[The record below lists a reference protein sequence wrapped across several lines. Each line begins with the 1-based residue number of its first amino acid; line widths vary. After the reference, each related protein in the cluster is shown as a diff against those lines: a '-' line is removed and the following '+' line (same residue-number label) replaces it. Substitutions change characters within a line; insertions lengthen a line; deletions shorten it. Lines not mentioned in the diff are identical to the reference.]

1 MTRSPSAKVALIS
14 VGDGP
19 VLVDVT
25 AAITGSGGG
34 FDAAALRD
42 LVDGPIDPETDIHAT
57 ADYRRNLAHVL
68 TSRALD
74 EARAHATRAHR
85 QERAAS

>member
-1 MTRSPSAKVALIS
+1 V
-14 VGDGP
+14 
-19 VLVDVT
+19 VDVG

-34 FDAAALRD
+34 FDAAALQD

-74 EARAHATRAHR
+74 QARGNAAQARR
-85 QERAAS
+85 QERAA